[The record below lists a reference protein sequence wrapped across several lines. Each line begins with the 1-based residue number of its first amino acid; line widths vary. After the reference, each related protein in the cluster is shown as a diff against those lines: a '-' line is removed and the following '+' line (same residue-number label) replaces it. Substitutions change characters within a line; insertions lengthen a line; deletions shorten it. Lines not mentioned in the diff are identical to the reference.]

1 MKPNAIRENPIF
13 PLVLALH
20 SANPRYNN
28 TMNYHYNTLCAL
40 HRYIIIASACIQA
53 VYDVPHF
60 KVTGQCSA
68 HARKL
73 LRMPHTSQCT

>member
-60 KVTGQCSA
+60 KQNTASNHV
-68 HARKL
+68 
-73 LRMPHTSQCT
+73 LRWANVRT